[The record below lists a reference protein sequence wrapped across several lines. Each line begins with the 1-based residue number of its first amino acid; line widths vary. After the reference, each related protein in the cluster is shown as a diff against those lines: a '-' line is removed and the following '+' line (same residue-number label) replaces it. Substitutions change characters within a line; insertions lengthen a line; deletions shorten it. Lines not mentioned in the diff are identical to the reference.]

1 MARYPFP
8 NVPKAAGVP
17 QVVRSPAFPNTT
29 PPVLGT
35 ALALGRL
42 VLALTRS
49 SGWGIYLDNSLDP
62 LERDEDGVFVIP
74 VVGKGPPPVLV
85 PDSFMDFGFRQEWS
99 VTTAPT
105 ELGGFTAYNKVN
117 NPFESQ
123 VRVTKGGS
131 NRERAEFL
139 QKLDEIAGSLQLYK
153 IVTPERTYFGCNISR
168 YEVTR
173 KGAAGAY
180 FLAEVD
186 IFFTEI
192 RVVISEYTNTT
203 FNTQLAKEA
212 NAEPIQNFGVKQA
225 VEAGVS

>member
-8 NVPKAAGVP
+8 NVPQAPGVP

-42 VLALTRS
+42 VLALTRD
-49 SGWGIYLDNSLDP
+49 SGWGIYLDSSLDP
-62 LERDEDGVFVIP
+62 PERDPATGE
-74 VVGKGPPPVLV
+74 VVQVLTVSAAPPVLV
-85 PDSFMDFGFRQEWS
+85 PDSFMDFGYRQEWA

-105 ELGGFTAYNKVN
+105 ELGGFAAYNKVN
-117 NPFESQ
+117 NPFEAQ

-131 NRERAEFL
+131 LRARTEFL
-139 QKLDEIAGSLQLYK
+139 QKLDEIARSLKLYK
-153 IVTPERTYFGCNISR
+153 IVTPEKVYFGCNISR

-173 KGAAGAY
+173 KGAGGAY

-192 RVVISEYTNTT
+192 RVVTSEYTNTT
-203 FNTQLAKEA
+203 FNTQVAKEA
-212 NAEPIQNFGVKQA
+212 SAEPIKNYGTKQA
-225 VEAGVS
+225 IAQ